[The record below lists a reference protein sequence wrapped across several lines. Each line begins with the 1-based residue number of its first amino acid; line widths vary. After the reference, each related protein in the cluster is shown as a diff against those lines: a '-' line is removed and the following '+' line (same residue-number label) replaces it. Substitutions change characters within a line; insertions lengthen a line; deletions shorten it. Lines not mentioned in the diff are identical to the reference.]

1 MTWSSKTSG
10 IVRFENSD
18 IRSTLVKN
26 LPKSIHLLRVCR
38 WFISVFNRVSE
49 TSILENPIVPVR
61 LCTWREGGGR
71 VGSFDDWEE
80 EEKKLKSWPT
90 SRSKKLNITLVLTF
104 FLLYLHHCGI
114 DNCSLVVQ
122 FFLKKKIRQQIRGTQ
137 MVHHLCL

>member
-61 LCTWREGGGR
+61 LCTWREGGG
-71 VGSFDDWEE
+71 GLD
-80 EEKKLKSWPT
+80 L
-90 SRSKKLNITLVLTF
+90 LTT
-104 FLLYLHHCGI
+104 GR
-114 DNCSLVVQ
+114 
-122 FFLKKKIRQQIRGTQ
+122 KKKKNSSLGPPAEAKN
-137 MVHHLCL
+137 